1 MDLDKLTISELRKL
15 AEAMDIKLSTAP
27 SGTIYTK
34 DQLINLISKSKKRK
48 SFIEEELEQGEVI
61 KYLGR
66 KIILTHIFI
75 NDIETR
81 KYFYQSS
88 GENSKLP
95 NTWFPIEGV
104 KILDNKSWFKKGF
117 FDIFGPNGIDKS
129 SDDFQFVIYR
139 DFRNPPKNKLPRYV
153 YYRPELRFWIIKVG
167 KEEYNLFDIISRC
180 GNSLTYLTVS
190 EIIGGGI
197 WDIKQFG
204 FLRTYLIKDINVH
217 IPSKLVFVRK
227 LPKSLF
233 LEPEIE
239 EKEEELFEKSSVE
252 SRCIIM

>member
-15 AEAMDIKLSTAP
+15 A
-27 SGTIYTK
+27 GG
-34 DQLINLISKSKKRK
+34 K
-48 SFIEEELEQGEVI
+48 SFIEEELEQGEVM

-75 NDIETR
+75 NDIETK

-88 GENSKLP
+88 GKNSKLP
-95 NTWFPIEGV
+95 NTWFPVEGL
-104 KILDNKSWFKKGF
+104 KNEIWFKKGF
-117 FDIFGPNGIDKS
+117 FEISGPNGIEIAN
-129 SDDFQFVIYR
+129 DDFQSIIYR
-139 DFRNPPKNKLPRYV
+139 DFRDHPKNKLPRYV

-190 EIIGGGI
+190 EMIGGGI

-217 IPSKLVFVRK
+217 IPSKLVLVHK
-227 LPKSLF
+227 LPKSFF

-239 EKEEELFEKSSVE
+239 EKEEPIAEP
-252 SRCIIM
+252 RCIIM